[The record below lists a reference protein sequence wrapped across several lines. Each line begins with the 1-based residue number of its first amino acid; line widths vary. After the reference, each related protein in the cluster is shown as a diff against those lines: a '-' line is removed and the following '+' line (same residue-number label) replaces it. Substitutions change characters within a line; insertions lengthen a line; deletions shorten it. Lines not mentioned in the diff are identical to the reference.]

1 MYDLIDKKR
10 SVRKLYTESLI
21 GRGDITLEEAEQA
34 LQDYQG
40 QLEKVFTEV
49 READRASRRRPQ
61 VPDAAGRSSRSPVRT
76 AVSAEVVKRIAESQV
91 NIPDDFTVH
100 PRLLP
105 QLQRR
110 AAMVEDGTIDW
121 GMGETLAIGS
131 LLLEGTPVRLS
142 GQDSRRGTFGQ
153 RHAVLIDRETGEDY
167 TPLQY
172 LVRGPGPLQR
182 LRLAALRVRGRW
194 ASSTA
199 TRWPA
204 RTRW

>member
-1 MYDLIDKKR
+1 M
-10 SVRKLYTESLI
+10 RKLYTESLI

-49 READRASRRRPQ
+49 REATSQPGAAPMSDPQ
-61 VPDAAGRSSRSPVRT
+61 AEFPVAVNTAISS
-76 AVSAEVVKRIAESQV
+76 EVVKRIAESQV
-91 NIPDDFTVH
+91 NIPDNFHVH

-110 AAMVEDGTIDW
+110 ATMVEDGTIDW

-131 LLLEGTPVRLS
+131 LLLDGTPVRLS

-153 RHAVLIDRETGEDY
+153 RHAVLIDRQTGEDY
-167 TPLQY
+167 TRSSTSP
-172 LVRGPGPLQR
+172 RSRHATTSTTRSSPSTR
-182 LRLAALRVRGRW
+182 SW

-199 TRWPA
+199 TRSPA
-204 RTRW
+204 PTRS